1 MTGLCTA
8 GLFLPWTRISAESTS
23 WQKLR
28 DSGAGMRFAKVA
40 LHRGLKERRVFGRIT
55 KPGAVDVFGDEQ
67 FEIMTDRDFAGLPA
81 FLGEVEH
88 PLLPG
93 IVETAPARE
102 LV

>member
-1 MTGLCTA
+1 
-8 GLFLPWTRISAESTS
+8 
-23 WQKLR
+23 
-28 DSGAGMRFAKVA
+28 MRFAKVA